1 MDLIELKTV
10 PNRKDVRS
18 NLVFLEEGSL
28 RAIFC
33 LDVGEV
39 DVLYAI
45 GILQMPL
52 DQFLWP
58 EIISLQSLMIFTW
71 YLVKMAIQS
80 SSHIFSMEMREP
92 MARLSRM

>member
-10 PNRKDVRS
+10 PYRKDVRS

-52 DQFLWP
+52 DQFL
-58 EIISLQSLMIFTW
+58 
-71 YLVKMAIQS
+71 
-80 SSHIFSMEMREP
+80 
-92 MARLSRM
+92 